1 MALLQTVSEVG
12 SSRKRSVGS
21 RLSTAWQGFIET
33 PAWPILVAIIFV
45 AAWEAYVWWA
55 GVSRIILPAPS
66 DVFRYMY
73 VHWALLAENAWPTV
87 YQSLIGFAVAVVGG
101 ILIAVM
107 ITQFATIRRGLYPL
121 VVVFA
126 LIPKIS
132 VAPLL
137 TLWFGTGDVA
147 RVALVFIIAFFPMV
161 ISPASGLMSVD
172 RGLLM
177 MARSFG
183 ASKSQIFWKLR
194 VPTSIPYIFDG
205 MKVAISLAV
214 IGIIV
219 AEFVT
224 SEKGLGYLIIFATGL
239 LNSTMMLAAVVVLSV
254 IGLALYFMLERLE
267 KLVVYWRTS
276 D

>member
-1 MALLQTVSEVG
+1 MALSQTVSQKKSSSKAEVG
-12 SSRKRSVGS
+12 L
-21 RLSTAWQGFIET
+21 RLNTGWQAFIET
-33 PAWPILVAIIFV
+33 PVWPILVAIVFV
-45 AAWEAYVWWA
+45 AAWEVYVRWA
-55 GVSRIILPAPS
+55 GISRIVLPAPS
-66 DVFRYMY
+66 DVCRYMY
-73 VHWALLAENAWPTV
+73 NNWDLLLEHAWPTL
-87 YQSLIGFAVAVVGG
+87 YQSLIGFALAVVGG

-107 ITQFATIRRGLYPL
+107 ITQFTTIGRGLYPL

-147 RVALVFIIAFFPMV
+147 RVALVYIIAFFPMV

-183 ASKSQIFWKLR
+183 ASKSQIFWRLR

-224 SEKGLGYLIIFATGL
+224 SQKGLGYLIIFATGL
-239 LNSTMMLAAVVVLSV
+239 LNSTMMLAAIVVLSV
-254 IGLALYFMLERLE
+254 IGLALYFMIEWME
-267 KLVVYWRTS
+267 KLVVYWKTS
-276 D
+276 E

>member
-1 MALLQTVSEVG
+1 MAPSQTIS
-12 SSRKRSVGS
+12 SSRYAIGS
-21 RLSTAWQGFIET
+21 RLNTAWQGFIET
-33 PAWPILVAIIFV
+33 PAWPILVSIMFV
-45 AAWEAYVWWA
+45 AAWEAYVRLT
-55 GVSRIILPAPS
+55 GLSRIILPAPS
-66 DVFRYMY
+66 DVFLYMY
-73 VHWALLAENAWPTV
+73 VQRDLLAEHAWPTL
-87 YQSLIGFAVAVVGG
+87 YQSLIGFGLAVVGG

-107 ITQFATIRRGLYPL
+107 ITQFTTIRRGLYPL

-147 RVALVFIIAFFPMV
+147 RVALVFVIAFFPMV
-161 ISPASGLMSVD
+161 VSPASGLMSVD

-239 LNSTMMLAAVVVLSV
+239 LNTTMMLAAIIVLSV
-254 IGLALYFMLERLE
+254 IGLALYFMLEWLE
-267 KLVVYWRTS
+267 KLVVYWRIPE
-276 D
+276 

>member
-1 MALLQTVSEVG
+1 MMALLQMVSP
-12 SSRKRSVGS
+12 RKRSVGS

-33 PAWPILVAIIFV
+33 PAWPLLVAILFV
-45 AAWEAYVWWA
+45 AGWETYVWRA
-55 GVSRIILPAPS
+55 GISRIILPAPS

-73 VHWALLAENAWPTV
+73 LHWALLAENAWPTL
-87 YQSLIGFAVAVVGG
+87 YQSLLGFAFAVVGG
-101 ILIAVM
+101 IVIAVM

-172 RGLLM
+172 HGLLM

-239 LNSTMMLAAVVVLSV
+239 LNTAMMLAAIVVLS
-254 IGLALYFMLERLE
+254 ILGLALYFMLEWFE
-267 KLVVYWRTS
+267 KVVVYWRTPN
-276 D
+276 

>member
-1 MALLQTVSEVG
+1 MALSQPVSQG
-12 SSRKRSVGS
+12 TSSSRRCAAA
-21 RLSTAWQGFIET
+21 RLSTAWQAFIAT
-33 PAWPILVAIIFV
+33 PAWPILVAIMFV
-45 AAWEAYVWWA
+45 ALWEAYVRWA
-55 GVSRIILPAPS
+55 GLSRIVLPAPS
-66 DVFRYMY
+66 DVLLYMY
-73 VHWALLAENAWPTV
+73 ANWPLLAEHAWPTI
-87 YQSLIGFAVAVVGG
+87 YQSLLGFALAVVGG
-101 ILIAVM
+101 ILIAVL
-107 ITQFATIRRGLYPL
+107 ITQFTTIRQGLYPL

-147 RVALVFIIAFFPMV
+147 RVTLVFVISFFPMV

-183 ASKSQIFWKLR
+183 ASKAQLFWKLR

-224 SEKGLGYLIIFATGL
+224 SEKGLGYLVIFATGL
-239 LNSTMMLAAVVVLSV
+239 MNTTMMLAAIIVLSIV
-254 IGLALYFMLERLE
+254 GLAFYFMLEWLE
-267 KLVVYWRTS
+267 KVVVYWRIS

>member
-1 MALLQTVSEVG
+1 MARSQII
-12 SSRKRSVGS
+12 SSSKYAIGS
-21 RLSTAWQGFIET
+21 RLNTAWQGFIET
-33 PAWPILVAIIFV
+33 PAWPILVSIIFV
-45 AAWEAYVWWA
+45 AAWEAYVRFT
-55 GVSRIILPAPS
+55 GLSHIILPAPS

-73 VHWALLAENAWPTV
+73 VQRDLLAEHAWPTL
-87 YQSLIGFAVAVVGG
+87 YQSLIGFGLAVVGG
-101 ILIAVM
+101 ILIAVT
-107 ITQFATIRRGLYPL
+107 ITQFTTIRRGLYPL

-147 RVALVFIIAFFPMV
+147 RVALVFVIAFFPMV
-161 ISPASGLMSVD
+161 VSPASGLMSVD

-239 LNSTMMLAAVVVLSV
+239 LNTTMMLAAIIVLSV
-254 IGLALYFMLERLE
+254 IGLALYFMLEWLE
-267 KLVVYWRTS
+267 KLVVYWRTPE
-276 D
+276 